1 MNSRNISFPKIFL
14 TISGLLFGLLLQA
27 QDTSFEGTVVYNIRV
42 SGRAAQEYLV
52 NEPPKQMTMHVKDN
66 NFIVKLSGG
75 RIARTFLYIA
85 DSNHTYI
92 VDFPNSRYFRRTY
105 FNDTS
110 TVKPVAVPT
119 GETKKVQSRLCDE
132 YVVKRKDRKENT
144 YYYVHDDF
152 RVNTAL
158 FDTLDKAK
166 ADFLVEGLEGR
177 IPLMKVIKTP
187 NMETSVELA
196 VIKRE
201 EFPSEAFRIPEGF
214 SNKKKRD
221 PRK

>member
-1 MNSRNISFPKIFL
+1 
-14 TISGLLFGLLLQA
+14 
-27 QDTSFEGTVVYNIRV
+27 
-42 SGRAAQEYLV
+42 
-52 NEPPKQMTMHVKDN
+52 MHIKDN

-85 DSNHTYI
+85 DSNHTYV
-92 VDFPNSRYFRRTY
+92 VDFPNSRYFKRTY
-105 FNDTS
+105 YNDTS
-110 TVKPVAVPT
+110 TVVPVAVAT
-119 GETKKVQSRLCDE
+119 GETKMVQNRECQE
-132 YVVKRKDRKENT
+132 YVVKRTDRKENT

-152 RVNTAL
+152 RINTAL

-187 NMETSVELA
+187 SMETSVALA
-196 VIKRE
+196 KIQRE
-201 EFPSEAFRIPEGF
+201 EFPGEAFTIPEGF
-214 SNKKKRD
+214 SNKKKRA